1 MSYDSFT
8 AMAHSQR
15 RLRRKGRI
23 VTPII
28 NPLAAAP
35 SPPSVEAPQ
44 GATDQELWRAAKA
57 FEAVFIAEMMK
68 HAGVGEARQAFGGG
82 VGEEAF
88 QSLLSREWAED
99 LSEVGGFG
107 LAKEIYEAVKRNV

>member
-8 AMAHSQR
+8 AMAHSRR
-15 RLRRKGRI
+15 RLWRKGRI
-23 VTPII
+23 VTLIV
-28 NPLAAAP
+28 NPTAIAP
-35 SPPSVEAPQ
+35 SPPSVRASE
-44 GATDQELWRAAKA
+44 GATDQELWRAAQA
-57 FEAVFIAEMMK
+57 FESVFIAEMMK

-99 LSEVGGFG
+99 ISRTGGFG
-107 LAKEIYEAVKRNV
+107 LARDIYEAVKRHV